1 MSLMENESTDS
12 VKNKKYAVTQIAK
25 ILREDYKESGSV
37 VKWIARHTGA
47 SEHAVRNWYDAAR
60 EPSIENFISLTKA
73 SPRLVKWFLGQVGR
87 EDLTQLIQK
96 QNRAAESRSIHR
108 DLDIAN
114 LIFETEGSC
123 DLLVKL
129 QKLTLRQLWFYTQ
142 IKDGR
147 KLCAKDLIL
156 VFNISRAT
164 AYRDIDELVKLS
176 LLCRVGQGKL
186 EYYTTL

>member
-1 MSLMENESTDS
+1 MSLLENESNDS
-12 VKNKKYAVTQIAK
+12 FKNKKYAVTQIAK
-25 ILREDYKESGSV
+25 ILREDYKESGSA

-73 SPRLVKWFLGQVGR
+73 SPRLVEWFLSEVGR

-96 QNRAAESRSIHR
+96 QNQAAGSHPIHR

-142 IKDGR
+142 IKNGR

-156 VFNISRAT
+156 VFSVSRAT
-164 AYRDIDELVKLS
+164 AYRDIDELVKMS
-176 LLCRVGQGKL
+176 LLCRVSQGKS

>member
-1 MSLMENESTDS
+1 M
-12 VKNKKYAVTQIAK
+12 
-25 ILREDYKESGSV
+25 
-37 VKWIARHTGA
+37 KWIARHTGS
-47 SEHAVRNWYDAAR
+47 SEHAVRNWYDATR

-73 SPRLVKWFLGQVGR
+73 SPRLVEWFLSEVGR

-96 QNRAAESRSIHR
+96 QNQATGSHSIHR

-114 LIFETEGSC
+114 LIFETDGSC

-129 QKLTLRQLWFYTQ
+129 HKLTLRQLWFYTQ

-147 KLCAKDLIL
+147 KLCAKDLVL
-156 VFNISRAT
+156 VFSVSRAT
-164 AYRDIDELVKLS
+164 AYRDIDELVKMS
-176 LLCRVGQGKL
+176 LLCRVGQGKS

>member
-1 MSLMENESTDS
+1 MSLLENESNDS
-12 VKNKKYAVTQIAK
+12 FKNKKYAVTQIAK
-25 ILREDYKESGSV
+25 ILREDYKESGSA
-37 VKWIARHTGA
+37 VKWIARYTGA

-73 SPRLVKWFLGQVGR
+73 SPRLVEWFLSEVGR

-96 QNRAAESRSIHR
+96 QNQAAGTHPIHR

-114 LIFETEGSC
+114 LIFETKGSC

-142 IKDGR
+142 IKNGR

-156 VFNISRAT
+156 VFNVSRAT
-164 AYRDIDELVKLS
+164 AYRDIDELVKMS
-176 LLCRVGQGKL
+176 LLCRIGQGKC
-186 EYYTTL
+186 EYYSVL